1 MKVVVTGGSGQLGS
15 LVLERLVSQRKIK
28 KVVSLD
34 LVPPIVPSPRIDWRI
49 ADLRDPGLERHLEGA
64 DALVHLA
71 FIVSGPASVET
82 MHAVNVDGSRRI
94 FEAALQ
100 HGVSRIIY
108 SSSVAA
114 YGIVPEL
121 PSPVR
126 EDSPR
131 YRSKVLTYAENKF
144 DVEAYLDGFE
154 AEHPQ
159 IAVVRIRPGI
169 LLGRRIAHVSERF
182 LARRVLPVVS
192 DKRLPIVWDEDVADG
207 VVLATMGTTR
217 GAYNLVATDPLAGGD
232 LARLAGF
239 RVSRIP
245 NVVLGAAVK
254 TSGVMSLLGEKR
266 IDVGWIPAGQVEMIV
281 NADKAKSELGWKP
294 RYPTS
299 ADVATAFGQNVRG
312 HTDRR
317 IALFLSM
324 VPRLARR
331 ARKQNEMPRDAASMK
346 LKIHLDLTGPR
357 GGDFAL
363 NLQEGNVTLTRGV
376 PRPPDSTVSLSADT
390 FLELLSGTAEV
401 STAGM
406 TGRIRIRGEPLGG
419 LVFSGLVTG
428 FRQTTRREG
437 TLGVVAR
444 GLSKWFGE
452 GNGGS

>member
-71 FIVSGPASVET
+71 FIVAGPASVET
-82 MHAVNVDGSRRI
+82 MRAVNVDGSRRI
-94 FEAALQ
+94 FEAAAQ
-100 HGVSRIIY
+100 HGVRRIVY
-108 SSSVAA
+108 TSSVAA

-121 PSPVR
+121 PTPVV

-154 AEHPQ
+154 AEHPE
-159 IAVVRIRPGI
+159 ISVVRMRPGI

-192 DKRLPIVWDEDVADG
+192 DMRLPIVWDEDVADA
-207 VVLATMGTTR
+207 VILALMGSSQ
-217 GAYNLVATDPLAGGD
+217 GAYNFVAAEPLAGID
-232 LARLAGF
+232 MARLSGF
-239 RVSRIP
+239 RARRIP
-245 NVVLGAAVK
+245 DPVLGAAVR
-254 TSGVMSLLGEKR
+254 TSGMMSLLGEKR
-266 IDVGWIPAGQVEMIV
+266 VDVGWIQAGQVEMIV
-281 NADKAKSELGWKP
+281 NSDKAKADLAWKP

-299 ADVATAFGQNVRG
+299 ADVATAFGQSVRG

-331 ARKQNEMPRDAASMK
+331 ARKQNEMPRDAATMK

-357 GGDFAL
+357 GGDYAL
-363 NLQEGNVTLTRGV
+363 SLDAGNVTLARGI

-390 FLELLSGTAEV
+390 FLELLAGTADP

-406 TGRIRIRGEPLGG
+406 TGRIKIRGEPLGM
-419 LVFSGLVTG
+419 LVFNGLVTG

-437 TLGVVAR
+437 TVGFVAR
-444 GLSKWFGE
+444 GLSKWFGD
-452 GNGGS
+452 GNERS